1 VFACRAMKRGKY
13 KERYMKEIKELDV
26 VEYIDDNGD
35 KLKGTVVLVYT
46 SIAGLRCVKINNFYL
61 SRQIAEVKKI

>member
-1 VFACRAMKRGKY
+1 MNKDL
-13 KERYMKEIKELDV
+13 KELDV

-46 SIAGLRCVKINNFYL
+46 SITGLRCVKINNFYL
-61 SRQIAEVKKI
+61 TRSIDQVKKI

>member
-1 VFACRAMKRGKY
+1 MNKDL
-13 KERYMKEIKELDV
+13 KELDV

-46 SIAGLRCVKINNFYL
+46 SITGLRCVKINNFYL
-61 SRQIAEVKKI
+61 SRPIAEVKKL